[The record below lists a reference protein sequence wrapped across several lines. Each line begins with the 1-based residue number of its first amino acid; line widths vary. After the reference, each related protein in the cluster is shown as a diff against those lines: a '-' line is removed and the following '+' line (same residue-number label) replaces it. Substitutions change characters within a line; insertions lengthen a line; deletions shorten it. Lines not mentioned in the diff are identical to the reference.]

1 MDVNDFELISEKK
14 ALINHFYNNLPL
26 VVENIEKLS
35 YEGKL
40 IYKFLDYSANEDS
53 ENIWEGFPQEGMNL
67 LNQLSPKNRISQLEA
82 KLFILNNRNVIVSFI
97 SPTKEIRD
105 LAKEIIGLEN
115 FIEIYV
121 NAPIELC
128 ERRDVKGLYKK
139 VRAGKI
145 KDFTG
150 IDSPYEAP
158 EDPDLELRTDI
169 LSIEDSAEEILDLI
183 IDIS

>member
-1 MDVNDFELISEKK
+1 MKKVYWLTGLSGAGKTTIAKQVKKEYSGIIILDGDDLRLGINKDLGFTNNDRK
-14 ALINHFYNNLPL
+14 
-26 VVENIEKLS
+26 ENIRRVAE
-35 YEGKL
+35 
-40 IYKFLDYSANEDS
+40 I
-53 ENIWEGFPQEGMNL
+53 
-67 LNQLSPKNRISQLEA
+67 A